1 MSKKAEEER
10 VASEAAV
17 LAPAIKS
24 EKAAAPKTGSKL
36 PSKAAVSK
44 FLVFSVFALFIF
56 FCLSIISSS
65 SSFFILFLFKHGKR
79 GAGAHSS
86 AVQFLAWRQC
96 SIVHSLTANFL
107 NIFEDIF
114 SYNFQYT
121 S

>member
-10 VASEAAV
+10 VASEAAA

-44 FLVFSVFALFIF
+44 FLVFSVFLFFVFSMIP
-56 FCLSIISSS
+56 SS

-114 SYNFQYT
+114 SLQFQYT

>member
-56 FCLSIISSS
+56 FLSFHNLFFFFFLYSL
-65 SSFFILFLFKHGKR
+65 SFQAREKRCWCPLVCCTVSGMASVQHRTLADGQLFKY
-79 GAGAHSS
+79 
-86 AVQFLAWRQC
+86 
-96 SIVHSLTANFL
+96 I
-107 NIFEDIF
+107 
-114 SYNFQYT
+114 
-121 S
+121 